1 MSVIIAGIV
10 IPDNKTAIATMNPM
24 IGGDKI
30 FLKLIFLQETLSA
43 LESFAI
49 RMEPIVHVDI
59 VFNT

>member
-1 MSVIIAGIV
+1 
-10 IPDNKTAIATMNPM
+10 MNPM